1 LHRLHGRPYKKALG
15 QEQACVEMRELL
27 ALSRTSLPDFV
38 PQLELR
44 EIEHS
49 LCETDK
55 WLRVAAGQ
63 GRLRSKYEVA
73 A

>member
-1 LHRLHGRPYKKALG
+1 
-15 QEQACVEMRELL
+15 MRELL
-27 ALSRTSLPDFV
+27 ELSKSNLPSFI
-38 PQLELR
+38 PALELR

-63 GRLRSKYEVA
+63 GRLRSRYVTGVGYA
-73 A
+73 

>member
-1 LHRLHGRPYKKALG
+1 MMS
-15 QEQACVEMRELL
+15 QQQAGEEMRELL
-27 ALSRTSLPDFV
+27 ELSKANLPDFI
-38 PQLELR
+38 PALELR

-63 GRLRSKYEVA
+63 GRLRSKYQAEAVA
-73 A
+73 